1 VSYLALLL
9 TSSKWKTRFVM
20 KHSLEALAACML
32 SVALSPPTLAQVS
45 VLTHHNDNAR
55 TGQNLSE
62 TTLTPAVV
70 NTRQFGELFTNP
82 LDGMVVAQPLYVPKL
97 QINGASHNVV
107 FVATLHDGVYAF
119 DADNN
124 TGNNDT
130 SLWYASLID
139 PPKVT
144 TVPVADQGCPK
155 TGFTEV
161 GIVGTPVI
169 DPSTNTMYLVAK
181 TLESGKYVHR
191 LHALDITTGREK
203 LGGPVV
209 IKGSYD
215 SDGNKVTFQDRHRM
229 QRPALLLSEG
239 MIYIAFG
246 TAGCAW
252 APPSAA
258 WMMAYDASNLKQLAA
273 LDVGPTQQAIP
284 GMWMAGDGPSVDSS
298 GDVYVATGDGHFD
311 YNIGGLDYGDTLLKL
326 GLGDGSFSLVDYFTP
341 YNQADLYAR
350 DLDLGSSGLVILPD
364 QRGQY
369 PHLGIIAGK
378 EGMIYL
384 VDRDNLGQYNSMVDQ
399 VVQEEPFD
407 PAKKVEIDGGATYW
421 NHLVYFGGVGQRV
434 KAFSLID
441 GVLSSGPVAT
451 SAAAHCSNSVLSLSA
466 NGARNGILWC
476 VESHLGRHDLNAF
489 NATNLKLL
497 YSSNQNPTRD
507 PLGLTTH
514 FDMPTIANGRV
525 YVGTSKNLV
534 VFGLLPKTM
543 VYGGNNQTGEVGS
556 ELAQPLQVNAVD
568 SYEGKPIPGVT
579 IHFSDGGAGGS
590 FSNPNPVTNADG
602 IASTTYTLPKE
613 AGTYASISATN
624 ARFFSPS
631 NFTETAVAHKN

>member
-1 VSYLALLL
+1 
-9 TSSKWKTRFVM
+9 M
-20 KHSLEALAACML
+20 KRSLKALAVCVL
-32 SVALSPPTLAQVS
+32 SVPLPSVAQVS

-70 NTRQFGELFTNP
+70 NTRQFGELFTHP

-119 DADNN
+119 DADHK
-124 TGNNDT
+124 TGHNA
-130 SLWYASLID
+130 SPLWYTSLID
-139 PPKVT
+139 PPRVT
-144 TVPVADQGCPK
+144 TVSVAEQGCPN

-169 DPSTNTMYLVAK
+169 DPGTDTMYLVAK

-191 LHALDITTGREK
+191 LHALDITTGQEK

-209 IKGSYD
+209 IRASYE
-215 SDGNKVTFQDRHRM
+215 SRGKEITFQNRHRM
-229 QRPALLLSEG
+229 QRPALLLSNDV
-239 MIYIAFG
+239 IYIAFG
-246 TAGCAW
+246 TAGCA
-252 APPSAA
+252 ADPPSTA
-258 WMMAYDASNLKQLAA
+258 WTMAYDPSSLKQLAV
-273 LDVGPTQQAIP
+273 LDVGPTRQAIP

-298 GDVYVATGDGHFD
+298 GDVYVATGEGLFD

-326 GLGDGSFSLVDYFTP
+326 SLGDGSFSLVDYFTP

-364 QRGQY
+364 QPGQY

-384 VDRDNLGQYNSMVDQ
+384 VNRDNLGQYNPVADQ

-407 PAKKVEIDGGATYW
+407 PDKKVEIDGGATYW

-441 GVLSSGPVAT
+441 GELSQGPVVT
-451 SAAAHCSNSVLSLSA
+451 SAAAHYSNSILSISA
-466 NGARNGILWC
+466 NGDKNGILWC
-476 VESHLGRHDLNAF
+476 VESQVGRHDLNAF
-489 NATNLKLL
+489 NATTLKLL
-497 YSSNQNPTRD
+497 YSSTQNPTRD
-507 PLGLTTH
+507 PMDPTTH
-514 FDMPTIANGRV
+514 FDMPTIANGKV

-534 VFGLLPKTM
+534 VFGLLPKSM
-543 VYGGNNQTGEVGS
+543 VSGGNNQTGQVGS
-556 ELAQPLQVNAVD
+556 ELAQPLQVTALD
-568 SYEGKPIPGVT
+568 SYGGNPIPGVT
-579 IHFSDGGAGGS
+579 VHFSDGGKGGS

-602 IASTTYTLPKE
+602 IAGTTYTLPKK
-613 AGTYASISATN
+613 AGTYESISATN
-624 ARFFSPS
+624 PRFFSPS
-631 NFTETAVAHKN
+631 NFTETAVAHNN